1 MFTLELVRSNLLKS
15 KPNSPV
21 VMCASGGV
29 GGLSSQSEEGGF

>member
-1 MFTLELVRSNLLKS
+1 MFTRELVRSNLLKP
-15 KPNSPV
+15 KPNSP